1 MPPYTGHFRVTA
13 DTPKGLVPI
22 NPVVSAVP
30 SKLPQ
35 EASAGEKIVEVADA
49 SKTAPVKG
57 LSSGVSANVYESSM
71 RKNTSSKTI
80 ACNACGSP
88 CNNLRYHNT
97 KTQDLDLCASC
108 FTEGRFPS
116 GSNSSEF
123 VKLSV
128 PSNNLDND
136 QWTDHETLLLL
147 EGVEMFDDNWSKVAE
162 HVGTRT
168 REQCVLKFLQ
178 LPIEDSFLEKA
189 ESLGPLQ
196 YNNMPFSQTDN
207 PVMSVVAF
215 LASLVNPGVASAA
228 AQAALKEISTET
240 EKMPS
245 SKESG
250 KFDLHKAASTA
261 LGAAAIKAKVLA
273 DHEDREMQ
281 RLVNAVVELQLKKLE
296 LKMSQFE
303 ELEQIMEQEKRE
315 IERQRR
321 QLYLDRIALQKN
333 VQELN
338 NGNIPSDGFNVALV
352 DQREANMLVDQSIA
366 KPNDVTML

>member
-1 MPPYTGHFRVTA
+1 
-13 DTPKGLVPI
+13 
-22 NPVVSAVP
+22 
-30 SKLPQ
+30 
-35 EASAGEKIVEVADA
+35 
-49 SKTAPVKG
+49 
-57 LSSGVSANVYESSM
+57 
-71 RKNTSSKTI
+71 
-80 ACNACGSP
+80 
-88 CNNLRYHNT
+88 
-97 KTQDLDLCASC
+97 
-108 FTEGRFPS
+108 
-116 GSNSSEF
+116 
-123 VKLSV
+123 
-128 PSNNLDND
+128 
-136 QWTDHETLLLL
+136 
-147 EGVEMFDDNWSKVAE
+147 
-162 HVGTRT
+162 
-168 REQCVLKFLQ
+168 
-178 LPIEDSFLEKA
+178 
-189 ESLGPLQ
+189 
-196 YNNMPFSQTDN
+196 
-207 PVMSVVAF
+207 
-215 LASLVNPGVASAA
+215 
-228 AQAALKEISTET
+228 
-240 EKMPS
+240 MPS

-352 DQREANMLVDQSIA
+352 DQREANMLVDQAIA